1 MSGPGVGGDG
11 LAPDTHL
18 AKGETMATV
27 TVRNVSGE
35 TVLIGERYLFPAEMR
50 EVDGA
55 AVDPGDKR
63 LLVVGATVDAA
74 EAKPVGGGRRR
85 AVR

>member
-1 MSGPGVGGDG
+1 
-11 LAPDTHL
+11 
-18 AKGETMATV
+18 MATV
-27 TVRNVSGE
+27 TVRNVSQE
-35 TVLIGERYLFPAEMR
+35 TVLIGERYLFPGETR
-50 EVDGA
+50 EVDWA

-63 LLVVGATVDAA
+63 LLVVGGTVDAAELVGGLAA